1 MDKITTTIEDASS
14 QEEAQP
20 SRRSSSPRPAPPPLS
35 NTLRYIMLGVLAIG
49 VLGAVMVAFVRQ
61 SSVKPPPPVSGTDC
75 KDPVTENRLLQ
86 AVRQN
91 PNDFNAQMDWG
102 GYNLNCKKDYT
113 PAISAFEIAT
123 RIADKSPDKIV
134 EDDRLDSHIG
144 LGLSYLYSQRF
155 KPAET
160 EFRTVLSVRPD
171 EPAATFYLASTLYL
185 SDPQQALT
193 YFEKVVKMAVD
204 NPGLAEY
211 SKISQQLIDDI
222 KKGTNK
228 PTVNPTTKP

>member
-1 MDKITTTIEDASS
+1 MV
-14 QEEAQP
+14 
-20 SRRSSSPRPAPPPLS
+20 
-35 NTLRYIMLGVLAIG
+35 GV
-49 VLGAVMVAFVRQ
+49 VGAVLVAFVRQ
-61 SSVKPPPPVSGTDC
+61 SSVKPPPVVSGTDC

-91 PNDFNAQMDWG
+91 PNDFTAQMDWG

-134 EDDRLDSHIG
+134 ADDRLDAHIG
-144 LGLSYLYSQRF
+144 LGLAYLYSQRF

-160 EFRTVLSVRPD
+160 EFRSVLKDRPD

-193 YFEKVVKMAVD
+193 YLEKVVKLAAD
-204 NPGLAEY
+204 DPNLAEY

-222 KKGTNK
+222 KKGNTR
-228 PTVNPTTKP
+228 PTVGPTKS